1 LSASPPA
8 ASSAGGLGKKGR
20 FAKVSKQE
28 AALILFIEPFSKN
41 IGMYVPAYPLS
52 IMEIASFVKRSL
64 PEENIKVISIPMD
77 YGLPLGKNGKEQ
89 IYAELILDLT
99 QLKPKGVGISCTAI
113 SQSEEVIDL
122 CNRIKAH
129 VPDTFIFLGGYFPT
143 IYYEEI
149 FSRTSA
155 VDLIVIG
162 EGEETT
168 LKIVELLCRGE
179 NPIKHHLSGLVWKQD
194 AKIHSTQRAGR
205 FDLTKKAVLDLD
217 LLINSGKY
225 NILPYAFSRG
235 CPFQC
240 NFCMED
246 YLRPH
251 RKTVPSEIVRKDL
264 ANLLDQN
271 NLRSLLISDAL
282 FKSFDLFQFFQSL
295 GIKVNFETRCD
306 VLDPLIIPQIADV
319 CGIMALGFES
329 ASYHTLRRMNK
340 VKDRSHYEKYISN
353 TKAIFKQA
361 VKSGI
366 PLMVFMIAGYPGDT
380 EGDLKESLAFA
391 RNLSKN
397 KGPGGY
403 VFKIGECHVYPKTK
417 IHNLAVSLP
426 DVEFDDDGVFGQN
439 IVRRPSKHLNHETVL
454 AYTKEI
460 FNLSNHTPK
469 LHNAIQEVMPFFRL
483 PVQALQNKMIPDQC
497 FKSGRRDIFNVQEKS
512 LSAFRKH
519 IPDLIAEYKELM
531 SGERSTRILPL

>member
-1 LSASPPA
+1 MAKTNKASVFETF
-8 ASSAGGLGKKGR
+8 SVRLILQKGGT
-20 FAKVSKQE
+20 
-28 AALILFIEPFSKN
+28 LILFIEPFSNN
-41 IGMYVPAYPLS
+41 IGMYVPAYPLP
-52 IMEIASFVKRSL
+52 ILEVASFVKSNI
-64 PEENIKVISIPMD
+64 PEANIGVISIPMD
-77 YGLPLGKNGKEQ
+77 YGLPLSKNGKEQ
-89 IYAELILDLT
+89 IYKEFMKDFS
-99 QLKPKGVGISCTAI
+99 QLKPKAVGISCTSI
-113 SQSEEVIDL
+113 SQAEEVIDL
-122 CNRIKAH
+122 CNRIKADR
-129 VPDTFIFLGGYFPT
+129 PATFIFLGGYFPT

-155 VDLIVIG
+155 VDFIVIG

-168 LKIVELLCRGE
+168 LKIIELIRSGE
-179 NPIKHHLSGLVWKQD
+179 NPIEHHLSGLVWKQD
-194 AKIHSTQRAGR
+194 SKIHSTQRAAR
-205 FDLTKKAVLDLD
+205 FDLNKKAILDLD

-225 NILPYAFSRG
+225 DILPYAFSRG

-251 RKTVPSEIVRKDL
+251 RKTVPSKIIRKDL
-264 ANLLDQN
+264 ANLLNQN
-271 NLRSLLISDAL
+271 NIRSLLISDAL
-282 FKSFDLFQFFQSL
+282 FKSFDLFPFFRSL

-306 VLDPLIIPQIADV
+306 VLDPMIIPQISDV
-319 CGIMALGFES
+319 CGILALGFES

-361 VKSGI
+361 VKNGI

-380 EGDLKESLAFA
+380 EEDLKESLAFA
-391 RNLSKN
+391 RNLSKY

-469 LHNAIQEVMPFFRL
+469 FHKAIQEVMPFFRL

-497 FKSGRRDIFNVQEKS
+497 FKSGRRDIFNVQGES

-519 IPDLIAEYKELM
+519 IPDLIAEYKDLM